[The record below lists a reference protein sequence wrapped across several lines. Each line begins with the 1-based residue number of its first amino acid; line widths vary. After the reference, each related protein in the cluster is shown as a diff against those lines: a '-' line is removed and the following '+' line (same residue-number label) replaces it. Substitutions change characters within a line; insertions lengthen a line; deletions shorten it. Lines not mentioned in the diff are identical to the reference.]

1 MIEELKN
8 FGIGVRNEGALSR
21 SRIRRKLKGI
31 VKKCHPIHQLIDDL
45 GKEELRGMIWYS
57 GTEMNGRSLLK
68 LKRQLANVCFAS
80 QPDSPLS
87 HFTYLQ
93 NQYRSIDPEDHKQI
107 PVKKYRKKIKKQEK
121 EKLLAQCIQKKE

>member
-21 SRIRRKLKGI
+21 NRIRRKLKGI

-68 LKRQLANVCFAS
+68 LKRQLVNVCFAS

-107 PVKKYRKKIKKQEK
+107 VKKYRKKIKKQEK